1 MVIRVAAQD
10 VESAKRL
17 VVRLVGLFGGECVSL
32 RADGEVQLQP
42 YEESN
47 RALAQT
53 LDAVEHWLE
62 ETGIGSADVWVDERP
77 CRVDRPRWVYQVA
90 SAQVNGADSP
100 AKGCGSPALEI
111 TGMLDVLPV
120 YGTRAEAIDAVRQ
133 PRDKN
138 TERRERWRSSWL

>member
-10 VESAKRL
+10 VESAKGL

-42 YEESN
+42 HQESN

-62 ETGIGSADVWVDERP
+62 ETGTGSADVWVDERP
-77 CRVDRPRWVYQVA
+77 YRVDRPRWLYQVA

-100 AKGCGSPALEI
+100 AKGCGSPAES
-111 TGMLDVLPV
+111 
-120 YGTRAEAIDAVRQ
+120 AQ
-133 PRDKN
+133 PRSPA
-138 TERRERWRSSWL
+138 TAPREMEG